1 VHKTG
6 AAVPEGQ
13 EFTIAG
19 LAPSWAQKRFALG
32 VFIVLLTGLALP
44 MGEFGS
50 VQLARLHAF
59 VPVYATAMAVTDL
72 LTSVLLFA
80 QFSILRTKALLVI
93 SSGYLFTGLMAVPWM
108 LTFPGAFTPEGLLGA
123 GLHTTSWIYI
133 LWHGGFPLFVLGYAL
148 LKDQDEPVKR
158 VWPGS
163 SAVAIL
169 PSVVMVVVMV
179 AGLTLLVTAGH
190 DLVLQVNATP
200 ARGNLTQEIILGI
213 DTLLAGLALL
223 VLWLRRRSVLDLW
236 LMIVMCAFI
245 IEIVVITYP
254 HSPPRFSVGWYS
266 GRFYGFVSASIVL
279 FVLLYETT
287 ALYALLFR
295 ALVAERRERN
305 ARLMTWDTVSASI
318 AHEIR
323 QPLAAVIMNAQ
334 AGLRWLRRPQP
345 DIGEAEEAFDSIA
358 RDGRRAEE
366 IIGRT
371 RAIYRKDAGE
381 RIALDIN
388 ELVKAS
394 LALMRAELEMHR
406 VSVHMDL
413 SEGLPRVKGD
423 KIQLQQVLVNLTT
436 NAIDSIAATED
447 GERVLRVRSDNGTAN
462 NVTIVVEDSGRGV
475 EATDMD
481 EIFNPLFTTK
491 SQGMGMGLTICR
503 SIVEAHDGRLWAAPN
518 RPRGAVFQ
526 FSLPA
531 MTQ

>member
-1 VHKTG
+1 VDKTG
-6 AAVPEGQ
+6 AAVPEGL

-19 LAPSWAQKRFALG
+19 LAPSRAQKRFALG

-50 VQLARLHAF
+50 AQLARLHAF

-148 LKDQDEPVKR
+148 LKDRDEQVKQ

-163 SAVAIL
+163 IAVGIL

-236 LMIVMCAFI
+236 LIMSCA
-245 IEIVVITYP
+245 
-254 HSPPRFSVGWYS
+254 HSSS
-266 GRFYGFVSASIVL
+266 
-279 FVLLYETT
+279 
-287 ALYALLFR
+287 
-295 ALVAERRERN
+295 
-305 ARLMTWDTVSASI
+305 
-318 AHEIR
+318 
-323 QPLAAVIMNAQ
+323 
-334 AGLRWLRRPQP
+334 
-345 DIGEAEEAFDSIA
+345 
-358 RDGRRAEE
+358 
-366 IIGRT
+366 
-371 RAIYRKDAGE
+371 
-381 RIALDIN
+381 
-388 ELVKAS
+388 
-394 LALMRAELEMHR
+394 
-406 VSVHMDL
+406 
-413 SEGLPRVKGD
+413 
-423 KIQLQQVLVNLTT
+423 
-436 NAIDSIAATED
+436 
-447 GERVLRVRSDNGTAN
+447 RS
-462 NVTIVVEDSGRGV
+462 S
-475 EATDMD
+475 
-481 EIFNPLFTTK
+481 
-491 SQGMGMGLTICR
+491 
-503 SIVEAHDGRLWAAPN
+503 
-518 RPRGAVFQ
+518 
-526 FSLPA
+526 
-531 MTQ
+531 

>member
-1 VHKTG
+1 LIGALCPHHQEALACTRL

-19 LAPSWAQKRFALG
+19 LAPSRAQKRFALG
-32 VFIVLLTGLALP
+32 VFIALLTGLALP
-44 MGEFGS
+44 MGQFGS

-72 LTSVLLFA
+72 LTAVLLFA

-148 LKDQDEPVKR
+148 LKDQDGSVKQ

-163 SAVAIL
+163 IAVAIL
-169 PSVVMVVVMV
+169 ASVVVVVMIV

-254 HSPPRFSVGWYS
+254 NSPPRFSVGWYS
-266 GRFYGFVSASIVL
+266 GRFYGFVSASIVCL
-279 FVLLYETT
+279 SCST
-287 ALYALLFR
+287 
-295 ALVAERRERN
+295 RRRRFTHCSSVPWWRSVESG
-305 ARLMTWDTVSASI
+305 TPAS
-318 AHEIR
+318 
-323 QPLAAVIMNAQ
+323 
-334 AGLRWLRRPQP
+334 
-345 DIGEAEEAFDSIA
+345 
-358 RDGRRAEE
+358 
-366 IIGRT
+366 
-371 RAIYRKDAGE
+371 
-381 RIALDIN
+381 
-388 ELVKAS
+388 
-394 LALMRAELEMHR
+394 
-406 VSVHMDL
+406 
-413 SEGLPRVKGD
+413 
-423 KIQLQQVLVNLTT
+423 
-436 NAIDSIAATED
+436 
-447 GERVLRVRSDNGTAN
+447 
-462 NVTIVVEDSGRGV
+462 
-475 EATDMD
+475 
-481 EIFNPLFTTK
+481 
-491 SQGMGMGLTICR
+491 
-503 SIVEAHDGRLWAAPN
+503 
-518 RPRGAVFQ
+518 
-526 FSLPA
+526 
-531 MTQ
+531 